1 VLSTQLELTGEPED
15 ETRTILRFAGEKKRA
30 QVERERELRKSSE
43 VGSGW
48 YSVFAR
54 YSLCASSCGK
64 REGGERNGQTQ
75 RLALSAGSTEKTSV
89 EKGEEYM

>member
-1 VLSTQLELTGEPED
+1 
-15 ETRTILRFAGEKKRA
+15 LRFAGEKKRA
-30 QVERERELRKSSE
+30 QVERERAAQEQRGR
-43 VGSGW
+43 VGF
-48 YSVFAR
+48 VFAR

-64 REGGERNGQTQ
+64 REGGERNGRTQ